1 MSNSIINIVRSIKD
15 SELAKLRITG
25 SDGEMIHLDC
35 IYKESEAPF
44 FFLVFA
50 PQAMPRDLEVS
61 QKCSVAITRSGSSE
75 EPVTLSAAIESFK
88 GDRSLEMRALDT
100 IDPVSLREY
109 FRVMVSTPIVAS
121 FEPSSE
127 DSRQRPWQF
136 NGMTVDLSGTGVLAV
151 FPNEFENKNNIFLDI
166 TLPDSDKRVDCIAH
180 VVRIKKLRKS
190 RYQIALHFD
199 TITRKNRDCI
209 ITACLQEQ
217 RRQLRL
223 RMESM

>member
-1 MSNSIINIVRSIKD
+1 IVRSIKD
-15 SELAKLRITG
+15 SELAKVRITG

-35 IYKESEAPF
+35 IFKESDPPL

-50 PQAMPRDLEVS
+50 PQAMPKDLEVG
-61 QKCSVAITRSGSSE
+61 QKCSVAITRSGTAD
-75 EPVTLSAAIESFK
+75 EPVTLSAAVESFK

-109 FRVMVSTPIVAS
+109 FRVMVSSPIVAS
-121 FEPSSE
+121 FEPTSD
-127 DSRQRPWQF
+127 DSRQRPWQY

-151 FPNEFENKNNIFLDI
+151 FPVEFENKHNIFLDI

-180 VVRIKKLRKS
+180 VVRTRKLRKS

-199 TITRKNRDCI
+199 TISRKHRDCI

-223 RMESM
+223 RMENM